1 MQLQRLCIGRR
12 RLLLSFCLI
21 SRMSLGK
28 ILKILLLEIFEDTA
42 EISGLVRHI
51 LHDMRG
57 EPHFLHAALLIDS
70 QLLQTLFRVLE
81 AIIHAREDVAMKI
94 NATREKLS
102 LP

>member
-1 MQLQRLCIGRR
+1 
-12 RLLLSFCLI
+12 
-21 SRMSLGK
+21 MSLGK
-28 ILKILLLEIFEDTA
+28 ILKILLLEICKDTA
-42 EISGLVRHI
+42 EFFRLIRYI

-70 QLLQTLFRVLE
+70 QLLQTLFRILKSV
-81 AIIHAREDVAMKI
+81 IYPWKDMTMKI